1 MMTDST
7 YSKLCT
13 KVYEL
18 SKPVPPEDAY
28 AFYRSYA
35 HSANGLILEPMC
47 GTGRFLIPL
56 LEDGFDVHGLDISKQ
71 MLAVLEQK
79 ASAKN
84 LSPQVWQGDIEGLN
98 RTDKYVLIFIPAGSF
113 GLITESDQISRSLQV
128 LFEHLSDGGIL
139 LFEVETSLS
148 VPSPTGVWRGS
159 VWHPTDS
166 YQKILASFFSTVEH
180 DICTAIGRYELVENN
195 QIIQTEIEE
204 YKIKLYDDTSTLN
217 ELLSEIGFSSI
228 RMVQAFDNT
237 QQPNKDDAVKIFEC
251 IK

>member
-1 MMTDST
+1 MTDST

-13 KVYEL
+13 QVYEL

-35 HSANGLILEPMC
+35 HSTNGLILEPMC

-56 LEDGFDVHGLDISKQ
+56 IEDGIDVHGLDISAQ
-71 MLAVLEQK
+71 MLGVLEKKAIAQK
-79 ASAKN
+79 
-84 LSPQVWQGDIEGLN
+84 LTPQVWQGGIESLN
-98 RTDKYVLIFIPAGSF
+98 RTDKYGLIFIPAGSF
-113 GLITESDQISRSLQV
+113 GLITEPAQISHSLKV

-148 VPSPTGVWRGS
+148 VPSPTSVWRGS

-166 YQKILASFFSTVEH
+166 HQKILASFFSTVEH
-180 DICTAIGRYELVENN
+180 DICTAIGRYELLENN

-204 YKIKLYDDTSTLN
+204 YKVKLYDDTSTLN
-217 ELLSEIGFSSI
+217 ELLCEAGFSSI
-228 RMVQAFDNT
+228 RMVKAFDKT